1 MNKIFRIRFSR
12 SRSGNRKSKIQN
24 LKWAGFLAILVLLV
38 GWMGMAEAQ
47 QPKKV
52 PRIGFLFYGSP
63 GPSPEV
69 DAFRQGLR
77 ELGYIEG
84 QNIAIEYRFASG
96 RVERLPELAADLVR
110 LELEVIVTPATPASL
125 AAKQAT
131 STIPIV
137 FAAVA
142 DAVGAGLI
150 ASLARPGG
158 NITGLTSISAELGG
172 KRLELLKEVAP
183 KASRVAVLYN
193 PADRSN
199 VLVLKELQDSAPT
212 LGLTLQPLEVRGP
225 SEFEGA
231 FVEMTRQHAHALFG
245 TAGILTFENRKSLVD
260 LAAKS
265 RIPTMWGHRQF
276 VEAGGLMS
284 YAVNFYD
291 QIRRTATY
299 VDKILKGRKPVD
311 LPVEQPTKFEF
322 IINLKAAKQIGLT
335 IPPNV
340 LARADKVIK

>member
-1 MNKIFRIRFSR
+1 
-12 SRSGNRKSKIQN
+12 
-24 LKWAGFLAILVLLV
+24 
-38 GWMGMAEAQ
+38 
-47 QPKKV
+47 
-52 PRIGFLFYGSP
+52 
-63 GPSPEV
+63 
-69 DAFRQGLR
+69 LR

-96 RVERLPELAADLVR
+96 RVGQLPVLAAELVR
-110 LELEVIVTPATPASL
+110 LKLDVIVTPTTPASL

-150 ASLARPGG
+150 ANFARPGG
-158 NITGLTSISAELGG
+158 NITGLASISAELGG

-199 VLVLKELQDSAPT
+199 VLVLKELQESAPA

-225 SEFEGA
+225 GDFEGA
-231 FVEMTRQHAHALFG
+231 FVAMTRERAHALFG
-245 TAGILTFENRKSLVD
+245 AAGVLTFEHRNTIVD
-260 LAAKS
+260 LAAKN
-265 RIPTMWGHRQF
+265 RIPAMWGHRQF

-284 YAVNFYD
+284 YAVNWYD
-291 QIRRTATY
+291 QLRRAATY
-299 VDKILKGRKPVD
+299 VDKILKGAKPGD
-311 LPVEQPTKFEF
+311 LPVEQPTKFELV
-322 IINLKAAKQIGLT
+322 INLKAAKALGLT
-335 IPPNV
+335 IPPS
-340 LARADKVIK
+340 LRLRADEVIQ